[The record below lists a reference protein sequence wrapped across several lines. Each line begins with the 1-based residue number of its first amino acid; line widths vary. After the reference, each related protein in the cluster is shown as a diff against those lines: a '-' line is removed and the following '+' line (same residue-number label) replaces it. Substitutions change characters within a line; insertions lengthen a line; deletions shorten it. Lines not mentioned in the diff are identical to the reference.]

1 MFKDYYKILD
11 IAPDATAEEIR
22 KAYKVASMKY
32 HPDRNPGKDTTS
44 MMQDINEAYAILKDN
59 EKRSRYDQEYSRF
72 KQTTTQMSEPA
83 PTSWTYSYDIKD
95 EDVKRDVDDAR
106 EYARNLVQEFMESLK
121 HNTKVAVE
129 AAGEELKQWV
139 IVLIVLSIIGLL
151 FAKACVYFFL

>member
-1 MFKDYYKILD
+1 MFKDYYQILD

-22 KAYKVASMKY
+22 KAYKAASMKY

-95 EDVKRDVDDAR
+95 ENVKHDVEDAR
-106 EYARNLVQEFMESLK
+106 EYARNLVEEFMESLK
-121 HNTKVAVE
+121 RNTKVAAK
-129 AAGEELKQWV
+129 AAVEELKAWV
-139 IVLIVLSIIGLL
+139 IPLIVLSILGLL
-151 FAKACVYFFL
+151 FAKACV